1 MESDLFVSAKKNLE
15 FSRSWIFFACLF
27 YTLDSCN
34 GAEEFMNMKQLGEN
48 TNVACGSWCL
58 EKNMGVF
65 SGTIQEQEEKL
76 KQLTS
81 SLCGILSLYQ
91 GLCKLK
97 NVSLSLSLSLCLSVH
112 LFLVLSFLNDD
123 FPHVLRR
130 VWKLLLLSS
139 SFKDFPQVL
148 LQPEECVSFLLLML
162 HQ

>member
-15 FSRSWIFFACLF
+15 FSRSCIFFACLF
-27 YTLDSCN
+27 YNLDSCN
-34 GAEEFMNMKQLGEN
+34 DAEEFMKMKQLGEN

-97 NVSLSLSLSLCLSVH
+97 NVSLSLTHSVSVSLCISFSCYSFSMMI
-112 LFLVLSFLNDD
+112 FLMF
-123 FPHVLRR
+123 
-130 VWKLLLLSS
+130 
-139 SFKDFPQVL
+139 
-148 LQPEECVSFLLLML
+148 
-162 HQ
+162 

>member
-1 MESDLFVSAKKNLE
+1 MKSDLFVSAKKNLE
-15 FSRSWIFFACLF
+15 FSRSWIFFDYLF

-97 NVSLSLSLSLCLSVH
+97 NVSLSLSLCLSLCASLSRVI
-112 LFLVLSFLNDD
+112 LS
-123 FPHVLRR
+123 
-130 VWKLLLLSS
+130 
-139 SFKDFPQVL
+139 Q
-148 LQPEECVSFLLLML
+148 
-162 HQ
+162 